1 MDNQKEFI
9 QVLAAVMGVKSQEQ
23 FESGIK
29 ALGEDGLK
37 TMYETYKQVKNLGE
51 EGLKQLKTTY
61 SKIMTNKETD
71 NTKMEAQNITSAKL
85 GAKLNYIKQLRG
97 ECPEGY
103 EIEKYLAGGCVACR
117 KKMKEGASVV
127 ERFKSEKCGGKM
139 KKKVTKASGGNK
151 IPKKNRV
158 TERSYIDDDRQEVV
172 TVRTYNGR
180 TFEKRDDMDGAGS
193 MYKGYNGKRSAV
205 PAGEKP
211 DSLARAW
218 ERNAEAKPKG
228 KKNLKKCGGKMKKVK
243 KNYFGGILDKWL

>member
-1 MDNQKEFI
+1 MDDQKEFI

-29 ALGEDGLK
+29 ALGEEGLK

-51 EGLKQLKTTY
+51 KGLKQLKTTY
-61 SKIMTNKETD
+61 SKIMTNKET
-71 NTKMEAQNITSAKL
+71 NNEIEAQKAISAKL

-103 EIEKYLAGGCVACR
+103 EVEKYLAGGCVACR

-139 KKKVTKASGGNK
+139 KKKVTKAQKGG
-151 IPKKNRV
+151 V
-158 TERSYIDDDRQEVV
+158 TEKSYMDNKKGEKV
-172 TVRTYNGR
+172 TVRTYKGR
-180 TFEKRDDMDGAGS
+180 TFEKREDLDGAGTS
-193 MYKGYNGKRSAV
+193 YKGYNGKRSVV

-211 DSLARAW
+211 DSLEKAW
-218 ERNAEAKPKG
+218 NRNAEAKG
-228 KKNLKKCGGKMKKVK
+228 KLKKCGGKMKKVK

>member
-1 MDNQKEFI
+1 MDDKKEFV
-9 QVLAAVMGVKSQEQ
+9 QVLAAVMGVQDQSELEQ
-23 FESGIK
+23 GIK

-37 TMYETYKQVKNLGE
+37 AMYETYKQVKDMGE
-51 EGLKQLKTTY
+51 EGLKQLKSTY
-61 SKIMTNKETD
+61 SKIMESKTTY
-71 NTKMEAQNITSAKL
+71 AKL

-139 KKKVTKASGGNK
+139 KKKVAKAGRGSRITKRGG
-151 IPKKNRV
+151 V
-158 TERSYIDDDRQEVV
+158 TERSYIDEDRQELV
-172 TVRTYNGR
+172 TVRTHNGR
-180 TFEKRDDMDGAGS
+180 TFEKRDDLDGAGT

-218 ERNAEAKPKG
+218 ERNAEARPRG

>member
-1 MDNQKEFI
+1 MDDQKEFI

-61 SKIMTNKETD
+61 SKIMTNKET
-71 NTKMEAQNITSAKL
+71 NNEMEAQKAISAKL

-139 KKKVTKASGGNK
+139 KKKVTKASGGSK
-151 IPKKNRV
+151 V
-158 TERSYIDDDRQEVV
+158 TEKSY
-172 TVRTYNGR
+172 
-180 TFEKRDDMDGAGS
+180 MD
-193 MYKGYNGKRSAV
+193 NKRSVV

-211 DSLARAW
+211 DSLERAW
-218 ERNAEAKPKG
+218 NKNAEAKG
-228 KKNLKKCGGKMKKVK
+228 KLKKCGGKMKKVK

>member
-1 MDNQKEFI
+1 MDDQKEFI
-9 QVLAAVMGVKSQEQ
+9 QVLAAVMGVTSQKQ

-61 SKIMTNKETD
+61 SKIMTNKET
-71 NTKMEAQNITSAKL
+71 NNEIEAQKTISAKL

-103 EIEKYLAGGCVACR
+103 EVEKYLAGGCVACR

-139 KKKVTKASGGNK
+139 KKKVTKAQKGG
-151 IPKKNRV
+151 V
-158 TERSYIDDDRQEVV
+158 TEKSYMDNKKGEKV
-172 TVRTYNGR
+172 TVRTYKGR
-180 TFEKRDDMDGAGS
+180 TFEKREDLDGAGTS
-193 MYKGYNGKRSAV
+193 YKGYNGKRSVV

-211 DSLARAW
+211 DSLERAW
-218 ERNAEAKPKG
+218 NKNAEAKG
-228 KKNLKKCGGKMKKVK
+228 KLKKCGGKMKKVK

>member
-1 MDNQKEFI
+1 MDDQKEFV
-9 QVLAAVMGVKSQEQ
+9 QVLAAVMGVQDQSQLEQ
-23 FESGIK
+23 GIK

-37 TMYETYKQVKNLGE
+37 AMYETYQQVKNMGE
-51 EGLKQLKTTY
+51 EGLKQLKSTY
-61 SKIMTNKETD
+61 TKIMESKQATY
-71 NTKMEAQNITSAKL
+71 AKL

-172 TVRTYNGR
+172 TVRTYNGS
-180 TFEKRDDMDGAGS
+180 TFEKREDLDGAGTS
-193 MYKGYNGKRSAV
+193 YKGYNGKRSV
-205 PAGEKP
+205 VLPGEKP
-211 DSLARAW
+211 DSLERAW
-218 ERNAEAKPKG
+218 NKNTEAKKS
-228 KKNLKKCGGKMKKVK
+228 KLKKCGGKMKKVK

>member
-1 MDNQKEFI
+1 MDDQKEFI

-23 FESGIK
+23 LESGIK

-61 SKIMTNKETD
+61 SKIMETK
-71 NTKMEAQNITSAKL
+71 NTTYAKL

-139 KKKVTKASGGNK
+139 KKTKKAQAGIELKKTTTKNNK
-151 IPKKNRV
+151 
-158 TERSYIDDDRQEVV
+158 TE
-172 TVRTYNGR
+172 TN
-180 TFEKRDDMDGAGS
+180 
-193 MYKGYNGKRSAV
+193 
-205 PAGEKP
+205 
-211 DSLARAW
+211 
-218 ERNAEAKPKG
+218 KG
-228 KKNLKKCGGKMKKVK
+228 KLKKCGGKMKKVK

>member
-1 MDNQKEFI
+1 MDDQKEFI

-23 FESGIK
+23 FEKGIK
-29 ALGEDGLK
+29 DLGEDGLK
-37 TMYETYKQVKNLGE
+37 TMYETYKQVKNFGE
-51 EGLKQLKTTY
+51 EGLKQLKSTY
-61 SKIMTNKETD
+61 SKIMESKTTY
-71 NTKMEAQNITSAKL
+71 AKL

-139 KKKVTKASGGNK
+139 KKKVAKAQKGG
-151 IPKKNRV
+151 V
-158 TERSYIDDDRQEVV
+158 TEKSYIDD
-172 TVRTYNGR
+172 T
-180 TFEKRDDMDGAGS
+180 
-193 MYKGYNGKRSAV
+193 
-205 PAGEKP
+205 
-211 DSLARAW
+211 
-218 ERNAEAKPKG
+218 KG

>member
-1 MDNQKEFI
+1 MDDQKEFI

-23 FESGIK
+23 LESGIK
-29 ALGEDGLK
+29 VLGEDGLK

-61 SKIMTNKETD
+61 SKIMETK
-71 NTKMEAQNITSAKL
+71 NTTYAKL

-103 EIEKYLAGGCVACR
+103 EVEKYLAGGCVACR

-139 KKKVTKASGGNK
+139 KKKVTKAQKGG
-151 IPKKNRV
+151 V
-158 TERSYIDDDRQEVV
+158 TEKSYMDNKTGEKV
-172 TVRTYNGR
+172 TVRTHKGR
-180 TFEKRDDMDGAGS
+180 TFEKREDLDGAGTS
-193 MYKGYNGKRSAV
+193 YKGYNGKRSVV

-211 DSLARAW
+211 DSLERAW
-218 ERNAEAKPKG
+218 NKNAEAKG
-228 KKNLKKCGGKMKKVK
+228 KLKKCGGKMKKVK

>member
-1 MDNQKEFI
+1 MDDQKEFI

-23 FESGIK
+23 LESGIK

-61 SKIMTNKETD
+61 SKIMETK
-71 NTKMEAQNITSAKL
+71 NTTYAKL

-103 EIEKYLAGGCVACR
+103 EVEKYLAGGCVACR

-139 KKKVTKASGGNK
+139 KKKVTKAQKGG
-151 IPKKNRV
+151 V
-158 TERSYIDDDRQEVV
+158 TEKSYIDNKTDEKV
-172 TVRTYNGR
+172 TVRTYKGR
-180 TFEKRDDMDGAGS
+180 TFEKREDLDGAGTS
-193 MYKGYNGKRSAV
+193 YKGYNGKRSVV

-211 DSLARAW
+211 DSLERAW
-218 ERNAEAKPKG
+218 NKNAEAKG
-228 KKNLKKCGGKMKKVK
+228 KLKKCGGKMKKVK

>member
-1 MDNQKEFI
+1 MDDQKEFI

-23 FESGIK
+23 LESGIK

-61 SKIMTNKETD
+61 SKIMETK
-71 NTKMEAQNITSAKL
+71 NTTYAKL

-103 EIEKYLAGGCVACR
+103 EVEKYLAGGCVACR

-139 KKKVTKASGGNK
+139 KKKVTKASGGSK
-151 IPKKNRV
+151 V
-158 TERSYIDDDRQEVV
+158 TEKSY
-172 TVRTYNGR
+172 
-180 TFEKRDDMDGAGS
+180 MD
-193 MYKGYNGKRSAV
+193 NKRSVV

-211 DSLARAW
+211 DSLERAQNK
-218 ERNAEAKPKG
+218 NAEAKG
-228 KKNLKKCGGKMKKVK
+228 KLKKCGGKMKKVK

>member
-1 MDNQKEFI
+1 MDDQKEFI

-23 FESGIK
+23 LESGIK

-61 SKIMTNKETD
+61 SKIMETK
-71 NTKMEAQNITSAKL
+71 NTTYAKL

-139 KKKVTKASGGNK
+139 KKKVTKASGGSK
-151 IPKKNRV
+151 V
-158 TERSYIDDDRQEVV
+158 TEKSY
-172 TVRTYNGR
+172 
-180 TFEKRDDMDGAGS
+180 MD
-193 MYKGYNGKRSAV
+193 NKRSVV

-211 DSLARAW
+211 DSLERAQNK
-218 ERNAEAKPKG
+218 NAEAKG
-228 KKNLKKCGGKMKKVK
+228 KLKKCGGKMKKVK

>member
-1 MDNQKEFI
+1 MDDQKEFI

-23 FESGIK
+23 LESGIK

-61 SKIMTNKETD
+61 SKIMETK
-71 NTKMEAQNITSAKL
+71 NTTYAKL

-139 KKKVTKASGGNK
+139 KKKVTKAQKGG
-151 IPKKNRV
+151 V
-158 TERSYIDDDRQEVV
+158 TEKSYMDNKTGEKV
-172 TVRTYNGR
+172 TVRTHKGR
-180 TFEKRDDMDGAGS
+180 TFEKREDLDGAGTS
-193 MYKGYNGKRSAV
+193 YKGDNGKRSVV

-211 DSLARAW
+211 ASLERAW
-218 ERNAEAKPKG
+218 NKNVEAKG
-228 KKNLKKCGGKMKKVK
+228 KLKKCGGKMKKVK

>member
-1 MDNQKEFI
+1 MDDQKEFI

-23 FESGIK
+23 LESGIK

-61 SKIMTNKETD
+61 SKIMTNKET
-71 NTKMEAQNITSAKL
+71 NNEIEAQKAISAKL

-103 EIEKYLAGGCVACR
+103 EVEKYLAGGCVACR

-139 KKKVTKASGGNK
+139 KKKVTKAQKGG
-151 IPKKNRV
+151 V
-158 TERSYIDDDRQEVV
+158 TEKSYLDNKRGEKV
-172 TVRTYNGR
+172 TVRTYKGR
-180 TFEKRDDMDGAGS
+180 TFEKREDLDGAGTS
-193 MYKGYNGKRSAV
+193 YKGYNGKRSVV

-211 DSLARAW
+211 DSLERAW
-218 ERNAEAKPKG
+218 NKNAEAKG
-228 KKNLKKCGGKMKKVK
+228 KLKKCGGKMKKVK

>member
-1 MDNQKEFI
+1 MDDQKEFI

-23 FESGIK
+23 LESGIK

-61 SKIMTNKETD
+61 SKIMETK
-71 NTKMEAQNITSAKL
+71 NTTYAKL

-139 KKKVTKASGGNK
+139 KKKVTKAQKGG
-151 IPKKNRV
+151 V
-158 TERSYIDDDRQEVV
+158 TEKSYMDNKTGEKVP
-172 TVRTYNGR
+172 VRTHKGK
-180 TFEKRDDMDGAGS
+180 TFEKREDLDGAGTS
-193 MYKGYNGKRSAV
+193 YKGYNGKRSVV

-211 DSLARAW
+211 DSLERAW
-218 ERNAEAKPKG
+218 NKNAEAKG
-228 KKNLKKCGGKMKKVK
+228 KLKKCGGKMKKVK

>member
-1 MDNQKEFI
+1 MDDKKEFV
-9 QVLAAVMGVKSQEQ
+9 QVLAAIMGVQDQSELEQ
-23 FESGIK
+23 GIK

-37 TMYETYKQVKNLGE
+37 TMYETYKQVKDMGE
-51 EGLKQLKTTY
+51 EGLKQLKSTY
-61 SKIMTNKETD
+61 SKIMESKTTY
-71 NTKMEAQNITSAKL
+71 AKL

-139 KKKVTKASGGNK
+139 KKKVPMASGGSK
-151 IPKKNRV
+151 VSKKNGV
-158 TERSYIDDDRQEVV
+158 TEKSYIDDDRQELV
-172 TVRTYNGR
+172 TVRTYKGR
-180 TFEKRDDMDGAGS
+180 TFEKRDDLDGAGS

-211 DSLARAW
+211 DSLAKAW
-218 ERNAEAKPKG
+218 EENAEAKPKG

>member
-1 MDNQKEFI
+1 MDDQKEFI

-23 FESGIK
+23 LESGIK

-37 TMYETYKQVKNLGE
+37 TMYETYRQVKNLGE

-61 SKIMTNKETD
+61 SKIMETK
-71 NTKMEAQNITSAKL
+71 NTTYAKF

-139 KKKVTKASGGNK
+139 KKKVTKAQKGG
-151 IPKKNRV
+151 V
-158 TERSYIDDDRQEVV
+158 TEKSYMDNKTGEKV
-172 TVRTYNGR
+172 TVRTHKGR
-180 TFEKRDDMDGAGS
+180 TFEKREDLDGAGTS
-193 MYKGYNGKRSAV
+193 YKGYNGKRSVV

-211 DSLARAW
+211 DSLERAW
-218 ERNAEAKPKG
+218 NKNAEAKG
-228 KKNLKKCGGKMKKVK
+228 KLKKCGGKMKKVK

>member
-1 MDNQKEFI
+1 MDDQKEFI

-23 FESGIK
+23 LESGIK

-51 EGLKQLKTTY
+51 DGLKQLKTTY
-61 SKIMTNKETD
+61 SKIMETK
-71 NTKMEAQNITSAKL
+71 NTTYAKL

-103 EIEKYLAGGCVACR
+103 EVEKYLAGGCVACH

-139 KKKVTKASGGNK
+139 KKKVTKALKGG
-151 IPKKNRV
+151 V
-158 TERSYIDDDRQEVV
+158 TEKSYIDNKTAEKV
-172 TVRTYNGR
+172 TVRTYKGR
-180 TFEKRDDMDGAGS
+180 TFEKREDLDGAGTS
-193 MYKGYNGKRSAV
+193 YKGYNGKRSVV

-211 DSLARAW
+211 DSLERAW
-218 ERNAEAKPKG
+218 NKNAEAKG
-228 KKNLKKCGGKMKKVK
+228 KLKKCGGKMKKVK

>member
-1 MDNQKEFI
+1 MDDQKEFI

-61 SKIMTNKETD
+61 SKIMETK
-71 NTKMEAQNITSAKL
+71 NTTYAKL

-97 ECPEGY
+97 ECHEGY

-139 KKKVTKASGGNK
+139 KKKVTKASGGSK
-151 IPKKNRV
+151 V
-158 TERSYIDDDRQEVV
+158 TEKSY
-172 TVRTYNGR
+172 
-180 TFEKRDDMDGAGS
+180 MD
-193 MYKGYNGKRSAV
+193 NKRSVV

-211 DSLARAW
+211 DSLERAQNK
-218 ERNAEAKPKG
+218 NAEAKG
-228 KKNLKKCGGKMKKVK
+228 KLKKCGGKMKKVK

>member
-1 MDNQKEFI
+1 MDDQKEFI

-23 FESGIK
+23 LESGIK

-61 SKIMTNKETD
+61 SKIMETK
-71 NTKMEAQNITSAKL
+71 NTTYAKL

-103 EIEKYLAGGCVACR
+103 EVEKYLAGGCVACR

-139 KKKVTKASGGNK
+139 KKKVTKAQKGG
-151 IPKKNRV
+151 V
-158 TERSYIDDDRQEVV
+158 TEKSYMDNKTGEKV
-172 TVRTYNGR
+172 TVRTHKGR
-180 TFEKRDDMDGAGS
+180 TFEKREDLDGAGTS
-193 MYKGYNGKRSAV
+193 YKGYNGKRSVV

-211 DSLARAW
+211 DSLERAW
-218 ERNAEAKPKG
+218 NKNAEAKG
-228 KKNLKKCGGKMKKVK
+228 KLKKCGGKMKKVK

>member
-1 MDNQKEFI
+1 MDDKKEFV
-9 QVLAAVMGVKSQEQ
+9 QVLAAVMGVQDQGELEQ
-23 FESGIK
+23 GIK
-29 ALGEDGLK
+29 VLGEDGLK
-37 TMYETYKQVKNLGE
+37 TMYETYKQVKDMGE
-51 EGLKQLKTTY
+51 EGLKQLKSTY
-61 SKIMTNKETD
+61 SKIMESKTTY
-71 NTKMEAQNITSAKL
+71 AKL

-127 ERFKSEKCGGKM
+127 ERFKSEKCGGKV
-139 KKKVTKASGGNK
+139 KNKVTKASGGNK
-151 IPKKNRV
+151 MPKKNRV
-158 TERSYIDDDRQEVV
+158 TERSYIDEDRQELV
-172 TVRTYNGR
+172 TVRTHNGR
-180 TFEKRDDMDGAGS
+180 TFEKRDDLDGAGS

-211 DSLARAW
+211 DSLAKAW
-218 ERNAEAKPKG
+218 EKNAEAGPRG

>member
-1 MDNQKEFI
+1 MDDKKEFV
-9 QVLAAVMGVKSQEQ
+9 QVLAAVMGVQDQGELEQ
-23 FESGIK
+23 GIK

-37 TMYETYKQVKNLGE
+37 TMYETYKQVKDMGE
-51 EGLKQLKTTY
+51 EGLKQLKSTY
-61 SKIMTNKETD
+61 SKIMESKTTY
-71 NTKMEAQNITSAKL
+71 AKL

-117 KKMKEGASVV
+117 KKMQEGASVV

-158 TERSYIDDDRQEVV
+158 TERSYIDEDRQELV
-172 TVRTYNGR
+172 TVRTHNGR
-180 TFEKRDDMDGAGS
+180 TFEKRDDLDGAGS

-211 DSLARAW
+211 DSLAKAW
-218 ERNAEAKPKG
+218 KENAEAKPKG

-243 KNYFGGILDKWL
+243 KDYFGGILDKWL

>member
-1 MDNQKEFI
+1 MDDQKEFI

-23 FESGIK
+23 LESGIK
-29 ALGEDGLK
+29 ELGEDGLK

-61 SKIMTNKETD
+61 SKIMETK
-71 NTKMEAQNITSAKL
+71 NTTYAKL

-103 EIEKYLAGGCVACR
+103 EVEKYLAGGCVACR

-139 KKKVTKASGGNK
+139 KKKVAKAQKGG
-151 IPKKNRV
+151 V
-158 TERSYIDDDRQEVV
+158 TEKSYIDNKTGEKV
-172 TVRTYNGR
+172 TVRTHKGR
-180 TFEKRDDMDGAGS
+180 TFEKREDLDGAGTV
-193 MYKGYNGKRSAV
+193 YKGYNGKRSVV

-211 DSLARAW
+211 DSLERAW
-218 ERNAEAKPKG
+218 NKNAEAKG
-228 KKNLKKCGGKMKKVK
+228 KLKKCGGKMKKVK

>member
-1 MDNQKEFI
+1 MDDQKEFI

-61 SKIMTNKETD
+61 SKIMTNKET
-71 NTKMEAQNITSAKL
+71 NNEIEAQKTISAKL

-117 KKMKEGASVV
+117 KKMKEDASVV

-139 KKKVTKASGGNK
+139 KKKVTKASEGGK
-151 IPKKNRV
+151 TPKKNRV
-158 TERSYIDDDRQEVV
+158 TEKSYIDDYNGYYV
-172 TVRTYNGR
+172 TVRTHNGK
-180 TFEKRDDMDGAGS
+180 TFEKREDLDGAGTV
-193 MYKGYNGKRSAV
+193 YKGYNGKRSVV

-211 DSLARAW
+211 DSLEKAW
-218 ERNAEAKPKG
+218 NRNAEARPRG

>member
-1 MDNQKEFI
+1 MDDKKEFV
-9 QVLAAVMGVKSQEQ
+9 QVLAAIMGVQDQSELEQ
-23 FESGIK
+23 GIK

-37 TMYETYKQVKNLGE
+37 AMYETYKQVKDMGE
-51 EGLKQLKTTY
+51 EGLKQLKSTY
-61 SKIMTNKETD
+61 SKIMESKTTY
-71 NTKMEAQNITSAKL
+71 AKL

-139 KKKVTKASGGNK
+139 KKKVTKAQKGG
-151 IPKKNRV
+151 V
-158 TERSYIDDDRQEVV
+158 TEKSYIDD
-172 TVRTYNGR
+172 TKT
-180 TFEKRDDMDGAGS
+180 
-193 MYKGYNGKRSAV
+193 
-205 PAGEKP
+205 
-211 DSLARAW
+211 
-218 ERNAEAKPKG
+218 

>member
-1 MDNQKEFI
+1 MDDQKEFI

-23 FESGIK
+23 LESGIK

-61 SKIMTNKETD
+61 SKIMGTK
-71 NTKMEAQNITSAKL
+71 NTTYAKL

-103 EIEKYLAGGCVACR
+103 EVEKYLAGGCVACR

-139 KKKVTKASGGNK
+139 KKKVTKASGGSK
-151 IPKKNRV
+151 V
-158 TERSYIDDDRQEVV
+158 TEKSYIDNKTGEKV
-172 TVRTYNGR
+172 TVRTHNGR
-180 TFEKRDDMDGAGS
+180 NFEKREDLDGAGTS
-193 MYKGYNGKRSAV
+193 YKGYNGKRSVV

-211 DSLARAW
+211 DSLERAW
-218 ERNAEAKPKG
+218 NKNAEAKG
-228 KKNLKKCGGKMKKVK
+228 KLKKCGGKMKKVK

>member
-1 MDNQKEFI
+1 MDDQKEFI

-23 FESGIK
+23 LESGIK
-29 ALGEDGLK
+29 SLGEDGLK

-61 SKIMTNKETD
+61 SKIMETK
-71 NTKMEAQNITSAKL
+71 NTTYAKL

-103 EIEKYLAGGCVACR
+103 EVEKYLAGGCVACR

-139 KKKVTKASGGNK
+139 KKKVTKASGGSK
-151 IPKKNRV
+151 V
-158 TERSYIDDDRQEVV
+158 TEKSY
-172 TVRTYNGR
+172 
-180 TFEKRDDMDGAGS
+180 MD
-193 MYKGYNGKRSAV
+193 NKRSVV

-211 DSLARAW
+211 DSLERAQNK
-218 ERNAEAKPKG
+218 NAEAKG
-228 KKNLKKCGGKMKKVK
+228 KLKKCGGKMKKVK

>member
-1 MDNQKEFI
+1 MDDQKEFI

-23 FESGIK
+23 LESGIK

-61 SKIMTNKETD
+61 SKIMGTK
-71 NTKMEAQNITSAKL
+71 NTTYAKL

-103 EIEKYLAGGCVACR
+103 EVEKYLAGGCVACR

-139 KKKVTKASGGNK
+139 KKKVTKASGGSK
-151 IPKKNRV
+151 V
-158 TERSYIDDDRQEVV
+158 TEKSY
-172 TVRTYNGR
+172 
-180 TFEKRDDMDGAGS
+180 MD
-193 MYKGYNGKRSAV
+193 NKRSVV

-211 DSLARAW
+211 DSLERAQNK
-218 ERNAEAKPKG
+218 NAEAKG
-228 KKNLKKCGGKMKKVK
+228 KLKKCGGKMKKVK

>member
-1 MDNQKEFI
+1 MDDQKEFI

-23 FESGIK
+23 LESGIK
-29 ALGEDGLK
+29 ALGEDGIK
-37 TMYETYKQVKNLGE
+37 TMYETYKQVKDMGE
-51 EGLKQLKTTY
+51 EGLKQLKSTY
-61 SKIMTNKETD
+61 SKIMESKTTY
-71 NTKMEAQNITSAKL
+71 AKL

-139 KKKVTKASGGNK
+139 KKKVTKAQKGG
-151 IPKKNRV
+151 V
-158 TERSYIDDDRQEVV
+158 TEKSYMDNKTGEKV
-172 TVRTYNGR
+172 TVRTHKGR
-180 TFEKRDDMDGAGS
+180 TFEKREDLDGAGTS
-193 MYKGYNGKRSAV
+193 YKGYNGKRSVV

-211 DSLARAW
+211 DSLERAW
-218 ERNAEAKPKG
+218 NKNAEAKDK
-228 KKNLKKCGGKMKKVK
+228 LKKCGGKMKKVK

>member
-1 MDNQKEFI
+1 MDDQKEFI

-23 FESGIK
+23 LESGIK

-61 SKIMTNKETD
+61 SKIMETK
-71 NTKMEAQNITSAKL
+71 NTTYAKL

-103 EIEKYLAGGCVACR
+103 EVEKYLAGGCVACR

-139 KKKVTKASGGNK
+139 KKKVTKAQKGG
-151 IPKKNRV
+151 V
-158 TERSYIDDDRQEVV
+158 TEKSYIDNKTGEKV
-172 TVRTYNGR
+172 TVRTHKGR
-180 TFEKRDDMDGAGS
+180 TFEKREDLDGAGTV
-193 MYKGYNGKRSAV
+193 YKGYNGKRSVV

-211 DSLARAW
+211 DSLERAW
-218 ERNAEAKPKG
+218 NKNAEAKG
-228 KKNLKKCGGKMKKVK
+228 KLKKCGGKMKKVK

>member
-1 MDNQKEFI
+1 MDDQKEFI

-61 SKIMTNKETD
+61 SKIMTNKET
-71 NTKMEAQNITSAKL
+71 NNEIEAQKTISAKL

-139 KKKVTKASGGNK
+139 KKKVTKSSGGSR
-151 IPKKNRV
+151 ITKKNGV
-158 TERSYIDDDRQEVV
+158 TERSYIDEDRQEVV
-172 TVRTYNGR
+172 TVRTHNGK
-180 TFEKRDDMDGAGS
+180 TFEKREDLDGAGTS
-193 MYKGYNGKRSAV
+193 YKGYNGKRSVV

-211 DSLARAW
+211 DSLERAW
-218 ERNAEAKPKG
+218 NKNAEAKG
-228 KKNLKKCGGKMKKVK
+228 KLKKCGGKMKKVK